1 MVDAN
6 TSFGALTPRSVR
18 PYRDETSHSIM
29 DVQPHRSRLVI
40 LKDNLPRQ
48 YFEVLV
54 ALCLLYVGSVFPY
67 RLCFWEFHIPEPE
80 DDSRLLSTIEAV
92 IDVIFMIDLV
102 VSFFMSYEDRTGKEI
117 IDLRAIAMNYL
128 QGWFWVNLLSCVPP
142 ELVSLL
148 LGNWIE
154 DGPALTKSLR
164 LGRVA
169 KISRLVRLTRMVR
182 LMRVISSLLKSSAI
196 QKMRQ
201 GRGVLFFNFV
211 IALLWV
217 VHLMACGWYLCAA
230 LHSDPDRTWV
240 GRRNILNDDDTLLE
254 ASPFEQ
260 WLHAMY
266 FVLTVFTTVGFGDIH
281 AVTNGEIL
289 YACVTMMVGAVVH
302 SIAVSEMINLVMKQ
316 DQDTIDRARQ
326 LELVEGFA
334 RNTKLDKSTTKVLQ
348 AWASRTT
355 KTTGCAYD
363 RDAMCTLITS
373 NVIPRSIMV
382 QLPDSMFGG
391 ELKRNKFII
400 DCFRGNDQLPPR
412 FPAVVA
418 LMLNH
423 RHYMCGDV
431 VYHSLEQ
438 AWNLF
443 LVIEGTFANVGKPG
457 PLGGCSPPVQGRED
471 NVAAIVTGRSISFPG
486 IGSVNPTL
494 LTKLR
499 TLSLQKATPQLSNS
513 CQGFYPYQ
521 IFGRD
526 TYFGDT
532 EIFENAERH
541 SSVRCESSHN
551 GSLLVLHK
559 KDFQQILED
568 FPSFRYVW
576 LINAKHREVR
586 RKLLLRR
593 FVVGKKLKHFAATVI
608 QEHFRSH
615 QPFRKVVPTTMT
627 SPTASE
633 HSSTGCD
640 STVQLLRSLPTDIPR
655 LEHPWRPATVAGT
668 GCAAQDDTVAALRR
682 DVDSLRS
689 EMRAGFAQMQLCMQG
704 ARVGAHSSSPV

>member
-1 MVDAN
+1 MVDSS
-6 TSFGALTPRSVR
+6 TSVAALTPRSVR
-18 PYRDETSHSIM
+18 PYRDETFDSRIGCKP
-29 DVQPHRSRLVI
+29 QRSRLVI

-54 ALCLLYVGSVFPY
+54 ALCLLYVGSIFPY

-80 DDSRLLSTIEAV
+80 DDSRLLSTAESV
-92 IDVIFMIDLV
+92 IDVIFLIDLV
-102 VSFFMSYEDRTGKEI
+102 VSFFMSYEDRTGTEI
-117 IDLRAIAMNYL
+117 VDLRAIAINYL
-128 QGWFWVNLLSCVPP
+128 QGWFWVNLVSCVPT

-148 LGNWIE
+148 LGNWVE

-169 KISRLVRLTRMVR
+169 KISRLVRLARMVR
-182 LMRVISSLLKSSAI
+182 LMQVISSLLKSSAI
-196 QKMRQ
+196 QKMQQ

-230 LHSDPDRTWV
+230 LHAEADRTWV
-240 GRRNILNDDDTLLE
+240 GRRNILNGDETLLE

-281 AVTNGEIL
+281 AVTNGEIF
-289 YACVTMMVGAVVH
+289 YACITMMVGAVVH

-316 DQDTIDRARQ
+316 DQDTLDKERQ

-334 RNTKLDKSTTKVLQ
+334 RHTELGKSTTKVFQ
-348 AWASRTT
+348 VWASRST
-355 KTTGCAYD
+355 KAARCAYD
-363 RDAMCTLITS
+363 REAMCTLLTS
-373 NVIPRSIMV
+373 NLIPRSIMV
-382 QLPDSMFGG
+382 QLPEAMFGG
-391 ELKRNKFII
+391 ELTRNKFII
-400 DCFRGNDQLPPR
+400 DCFRGNDHLPPR

-418 LMLNH
+418 LMLSH
-423 RHYMCGDV
+423 RYYACGDV
-431 VYHSLEQ
+431 VYHSIEQ

-471 NVAAIVTGRSISFPG
+471 DEAAIVTGPSMSLPG
-486 IGSVNPTL
+486 IGSPTL

-499 TLSLQKATPQLSNS
+499 TFVKETPQLSKS

-521 IFGRD
+521 IFGRN

-532 EIFENAERH
+532 EIFEDAQRH
-541 SSVRCESSHN
+541 SSVRCESSRN

-559 KDFQQILED
+559 KDFHQILED

-576 LINAKHREVR
+576 LTNAKHREVR
-586 RKLLLRR
+586 RKALLRR
-593 FVVGKKLKHFAATVI
+593 LAVGRKLKHLAAAII
-608 QEHFRSH
+608 QEHFRRSH
-615 QPFRKVVPTTMT
+615 QPFRQVGHAILR
-627 SPTASE
+627 SPTPSE
-633 HSSTGCD
+633 HTSIGCD
-640 STVQLLRSLPTDIPR
+640 SRVLLPQNLDRPR
-655 LEHPWRPATVAGT
+655 LEPRQVATFAG
-668 GCAAQDDTVAALRR
+668 QDDTVAALRK
-682 DVDSLRS
+682 DVDSLRA

-704 ARVGAHSSSPV
+704 AVAGMHSSSPVHRI